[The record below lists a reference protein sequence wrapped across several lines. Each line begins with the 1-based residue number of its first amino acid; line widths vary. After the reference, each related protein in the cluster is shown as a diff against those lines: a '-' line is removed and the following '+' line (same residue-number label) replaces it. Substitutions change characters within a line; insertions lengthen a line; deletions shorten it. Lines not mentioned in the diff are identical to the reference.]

1 MQQRYDAS
9 AALTIQI
16 ILGEHILADF
26 CKKSLCFLLQLSLP
40 EVSSGIIC
48 MS

>member
-16 ILGEHILADF
+16 FLGERILSDF
-26 CKKSLCFLLQLSLP
+26 CKQSIEFLLQLSLP